1 MASHCVRSIWPL
13 AILLLSSLATSQ
25 QHGQSE
31 QQKSPSRPSEQV
43 QVVPPP
49 LHRASPPKPDAAAEE
64 LEKQGDELRGTKYY
78 LDAIDYYN
86 AASRTRPNDAVLS
99 NKLGITELLLQRY
112 KPAQKHFERAI
123 KGNRQYADAY
133 NNLGVIFYI
142 DKKYG
147 KAIKEYERAINLND
161 QFASYFSNLGAAY
174 FAKRDFEKAASAYA
188 HAIQLDPE
196 VFERVS
202 HSGVSA
208 QMSKPE
214 DRAHYDYVVAKLYAQ
229 VGATDRS
236 LQYLRRA
243 MEEGYKDI
251 NNVYK
256 DAEFADLRKDPRFTA
271 LMAAKP
277 PAIPE

>member
-1 MASHCVRSIWPL
+1 MASHRARFFWLL
-13 AILLLSSLATSQ
+13 AILFLPSLAPCQ
-25 QHGQSE
+25 QHGQRE
-31 QQKSPSRPSEQV
+31 PQKSSNPPSEQV
-43 QVVPPP
+43 QVAPPP
-49 LHRASPPKPDAAAEE
+49 LHRAGPPKPEATAEE

-78 LDAIDYYN
+78 LDAMDYYG
-86 AASRTRPNDAVLS
+86 AALRAKPNDAVLS

-112 KPAQKHFERAI
+112 KSAQKDFGHAI
-123 KGNRQYADAY
+123 KENRRYADAY

-142 DKKYG
+142 NKKYG
-147 KAIKEYERAINLND
+147 KAIKQYERAIELNN
-161 QFASYFSNLGAAY
+161 QAASYFSNLGAAY
-174 FAKRDFEKAASAYA
+174 FAKKDFEKAVSAYNQ
-188 HAIQLDPE
+188 AIQLDPE

-214 DRAHYDYVVAKLYAQ
+214 DRAHYDYVVAKLYAKM
-229 VGATDRS
+229 GATDRS

-243 MEEGYKDI
+243 MEEGYKGI

-256 DAEFADLRKDPRFTA
+256 DAEFAELRKDPRFTA

-277 PAIPE
+277 TAIPE

>member
-1 MASHCVRSIWPL
+1 MGAHRVWFFSLLPVLFLPPL
-13 AILLLSSLATSQ
+13 ATGQ
-25 QHGQSE
+25 QNRQNE
-31 QQKSPSRPSEQV
+31 QQKSPSAPSEQV
-43 QVVPPP
+43 QVIPPP
-49 LHRASPPKPDAAAEE
+49 LRRAGPPKSDATEEE
-64 LEKQGDELRGTKYY
+64 LENQGDELRATKYY
-78 LDAIDYYN
+78 LDAIDYYQ
-86 AASRTRPNDAVLS
+86 AALRKKPDDSVLF
-99 NKLGITELLLQRY
+99 NKIGITELLLQRY
-112 KPAQKHFERAI
+112 KPAQKSFERAI
-123 KGNRQYADAY
+123 KRNRQYADAH

-142 DKKYG
+142 TKKYG
-147 KAIKEYERAINLND
+147 KAIKEYERAIELNE
-161 QFASYFSNLGAAY
+161 QAASYFSNLGAAY
-174 FAKRDFEKAASAYA
+174 FSKKDFERAVSAYN

-214 DRAHYDYVVAKLYAQ
+214 DRAHYDYVLAKLYAKM
-229 VGATDRS
+229 GATDRS

-256 DAEFADLRKDPRFTA
+256 DAEFAELRKDPRFAA

-277 PAIPE
+277 LAIPE

>member
-1 MASHCVRSIWPL
+1 MGFESARIFFLFCAV
-13 AILLLSSLATSQ
+13 LLPTLATCQ
-25 QHGQSE
+25 QNAQDE
-31 QQKSPSRPSEQV
+31 KQKTPSSPTEQV
-43 QVVPPP
+43 QVIPPAM
-49 LHRASPPKPDAAAEE
+49 HRAAPPRPDAAAGE
-64 LEKQGDELRGTKYY
+64 LEKQGDELRGSKYY
-78 LDAIDYYN
+78 LDAIDFYD
-86 AASRTRPNDAVLS
+86 AALKKKPDDSVLL
-99 NKLGITELLLQRY
+99 NKRGITELLLQRY
-112 KPAQKHFERAI
+112 KFAQKDFDRAI
-123 KGNRQYADAY
+123 KRNRQYADAH
-133 NNLGVIFYI
+133 NNLGVISYI
-142 DKKYG
+142 TKKYG
-147 KAIKEYERAINLND
+147 KAIKEYERAIELND
-161 QFASYFSNLGAAY
+161 QAASYFSNLGAAY
-174 FAKRDFEKAASAYA
+174 FSKKDFEKAVAAYN

-214 DRAHYDYVVAKLYAQ
+214 DRAHYDYVVAKLYAKM
-229 VGATDRS
+229 GANDRS

-256 DAEFADLRKDPRFTA
+256 DAEFAELRKDPRFTA

>member
-1 MASHCVRSIWPL
+1 MASHRAWFFVPVLCLP
-13 AILLLSSLATSQ
+13 SLVLGQ
-25 QHGQSE
+25 QNTRSE
-31 QQKSPSRPSEQV
+31 QQKASSVPSELVQV
-43 QVVPPP
+43 QPPPPRRAVPPM
-49 LHRASPPKPDAAAEE
+49 PDASAQE
-64 LEKQGDELRGTKYY
+64 LEKQGDELRATKYY
-78 LDAIDYYN
+78 LDAIDYYDGALRKN
-86 AASRTRPNDAVLS
+86 PDDATLF
-99 NKLGITELLLQRY
+99 NKRGITELLLQRY
-112 KPAQKHFERAI
+112 KPAQKDFEQAI
-123 KGNRQYADAY
+123 KRKRDYPDAY

-142 DKKYG
+142 NKKYG
-147 KAIKEYERAINLND
+147 KAIKEYEKAINLND
-161 QFASYFSNLGAAY
+161 QAASYFSNLGAAY
-174 FAKRDFEKAASAYA
+174 FSKKDFEKAVTAYNQ
-188 HAIQLDPE
+188 AIQLDPE

-214 DRAHYDYVVAKLYAQ
+214 DRAHYDYVLARLYAKM
-229 VGATDRS
+229 GATDRS

-256 DAEFADLRKDPRFTA
+256 DAEFAELRKDPRFTA